1 MLTMNE
7 REWTLISK
15 GWKPDVCLPAAVAI
29 DTRIPVWHLS
39 LTKTRIPAGFNG
51 CVSALHEKRFL
62 INGKGHHTL

>member
-1 MLTMNE
+1 MLTMNK

-15 GWKPDVCLPAAVAI
+15 DWKPDVCLPAAVAI
-29 DTRIPVWHLS
+29 DTRISVWHLS

-62 INGKGHHTL
+62 NNG